1 LLTVCYCCSWE
12 APPVLDKYRGGCLQL
27 NTFSIVYIFNI
38 VLEFL
43 AKPIGQLT
51 EIQRIQIRKEEVKV

>member
-1 LLTVCYCCSWE
+1 
-12 APPVLDKYRGGCLQL
+12 VLDKYRGGCLQL